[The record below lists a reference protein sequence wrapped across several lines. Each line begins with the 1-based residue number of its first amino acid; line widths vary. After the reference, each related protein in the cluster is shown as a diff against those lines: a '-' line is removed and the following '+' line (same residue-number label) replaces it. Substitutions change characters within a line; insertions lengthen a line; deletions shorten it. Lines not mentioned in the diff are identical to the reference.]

1 MLQNTNSSPQIGGS
15 GPRESPCNGLPPLIE
30 LTVRVVLQ
38 EERMSQSLETV
49 TTESLKAQNDGSC
62 SEPELLEEEV
72 HGGLATVVIIVAAC
86 VVWLVVSVSQTSIR
100 TRQIHYRKSM

>member
-30 LTVRVVLQ
+30 LTERVVLQ

-86 VVWLVVSVSQTSIR
+86 VVWLVVSVTQTSIR
-100 TRQIHYRKSM
+100 TRQIHQSKSM